1 MEHRNQTTARA
12 IQPPQLPKHMKAAD
26 DLGGP
31 LVDDAEFAGVRVVRA
46 DIGGIVTRNV
56 TLSRVHLEHC
66 ALAATHLTGATL
78 RDVRFTVCDCSQAG
92 CDEAFIQRGEF
103 IESRLLGWHAAKA
116 HLRDVV
122 LRECNANYAILAA
135 TKCESV
141 RFERCLLQ
149 QASFVDA
156 DLRGVVFDRCDLTG
170 ANLQGATL
178 AGADLRGSTLDG
190 IRVNLKDLRG
200 AVIDLPQAAILVQM
214 LGVVVKLG

>member
-1 MEHRNQTTARA
+1 MESRSTGGARA

-26 DLGGP
+26 GLGGP
-31 LVDDAEFAGVRVVRA
+31 LGDDAAFAGVRVVRA
-46 DIGGIVTRNV
+46 DMGGIVARNV

-66 ALAATHLTGATL
+66 ALPATHLTGATL

-103 IESRLLGWHAAKA
+103 IESRLLGWHATKA

-122 LRECNANYAILAA
+122 LRECNANYATLAA
-135 TKCESV
+135 ARCESV

-156 DLRGVVFDRCDLTG
+156 DLRGVAFDRCDLTG
-170 ANLQGATL
+170 ANLQGANL

-200 AVIDLPQAAILVQM
+200 AIIDLPQAAILVQI
-214 LGVVVKLG
+214 LGVVVRLD